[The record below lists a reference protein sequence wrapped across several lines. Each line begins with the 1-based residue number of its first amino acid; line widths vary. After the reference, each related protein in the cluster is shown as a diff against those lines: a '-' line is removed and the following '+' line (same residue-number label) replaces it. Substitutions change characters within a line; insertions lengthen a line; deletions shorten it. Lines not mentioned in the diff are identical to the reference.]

1 MKKSAYGSLMIGIF
15 WGCIC
20 CAACSFFI
28 STYLSVLAGIFT
40 GIIYFS
46 IFNIWGNM
54 NVKKQERIL
63 SEYGN
68 DFLFRET
75 VNFYGDSG
83 LLNGLLILT
92 EETLSFIATEKKQL
106 KIDYPL
112 NQIAEIEYS
121 KIFKHIAGLSVLM
134 QDGAKGRFAMTQKE
148 YESLKEKLNLFKH
161 GSN

>member
-1 MKKSAYGSLMIGIF
+1 
-15 WGCIC
+15 
-20 CAACSFFI
+20 
-28 STYLSVLAGIFT
+28 
-40 GIIYFS
+40 
-46 IFNIWGNM
+46 M

-134 QDGAKGRFAMTQKE
+134 QDGTKGRFAMTQKE
-148 YESLKEKLNLFKH
+148 YESLKEKLNSLKH